1 MKISSLI
8 EQIKLKKS
16 YLCVG
21 IDPDLEKIPR
31 HIVKQKDPI
40 YTFSKSIIDSTVKFA
55 VAFKFNIAFFEAYGI
70 DGLVS
75 LERLIEYVNKQYPD
89 VFTIA
94 DAKRGDIGNSS
105 SRYAKAFF
113 EKFGFD
119 SITVSP
125 YMGRDSIEPF
135 LSFENRHTIILAL
148 TSNSGAMDF
157 QFISS
162 EGKKVYEHVIVE
174 SKKWKGNKNIMYV
187 IGATKAIHLE
197 NVRKLIP
204 NSFLLIPGVGKQG
217 GSLEEVSTLG
227 LNKNIGILVNSSRGI
242 IYASNEG
249 NFAEKAAEEAK
260 NLQVRMELILKNKQ
274 IIWNLKPPQS
284 KTKYL
289 QRRGN
294 QTINQTLKCIDS
306 RKNKWG

>member
-21 IDPDLEKIPR
+21 IDPDLEKIPK
-31 HIVKQKDPI
+31 HIVNQKDPI
-40 YTFSKSIIDSTVKFA
+40 YTFSKSIIDSTEKFA

-75 LERLIEYVNKQYPD
+75 LERLIKYVNKQYPD

-105 SRYAKAFF
+105 SRYAIAFF
-113 EKFGFD
+113 EKFSFD

-125 YMGRDSIEPF
+125 YMGKDSIEPF

-162 EGKKVYEHVIVE
+162 EGKKVYEQVIVE
-174 SKKWKGNKNIMYV
+174 SQKWKGNENIMYV

-227 LNKNIGILVNSSRGI
+227 LNKNIGILVNSSRAI
-242 IYASNEG
+242 IYASKKG
-249 NFAEKAAEEAK
+249 DFAEKAAAEAK
-260 NLQVRMELILKNKQ
+260 NLQMRMELILKDKQ
-274 IIWNLKPPQS
+274 II
-284 KTKYL
+284 
-289 QRRGN
+289 
-294 QTINQTLKCIDS
+294 
-306 RKNKWG
+306 

>member
-174 SKKWKGNKNIMYV
+174 SKKWKGNENIMYV

-227 LNKNIGILVNSSRGI
+227 LNKNIGILVNSSRAI
-242 IYASNEG
+242 IYASNKG
-249 NFAEKAAEEAK
+249 DFAEKAAAEAK
-260 NLQVRMELILKNKQ
+260 NLQMRMELILKDKQ
-274 IIWNLKPPQS
+274 II
-284 KTKYL
+284 
-289 QRRGN
+289 
-294 QTINQTLKCIDS
+294 
-306 RKNKWG
+306 

>member
-31 HIVKQKDPI
+31 HIVNQKDPI
-40 YTFSKSIIDSTVKFA
+40 YTFSKSIIDSTEKFA

-105 SRYAKAFF
+105 SRYAIAFF
-113 EKFGFD
+113 EKFSFD

-174 SKKWKGNKNIMYV
+174 SKKWKGNENIMYV

-197 NVRKLIP
+197 NVRKLTP

-227 LNKNIGILVNSSRGI
+227 LNKNIGILVNSSRAI
-242 IYASNEG
+242 IYASKKG
-249 NFAEKAAEEAK
+249 DFAEKAAAEAK
-260 NLQVRMELILKNKQ
+260 NLQMRMELILKDKQ
-274 IIWNLKPPQS
+274 II
-284 KTKYL
+284 
-289 QRRGN
+289 
-294 QTINQTLKCIDS
+294 
-306 RKNKWG
+306 

>member
-21 IDPDLEKIPR
+21 IDPDLEKIPK
-31 HIVKQKDPI
+31 HIVNQKDPI
-40 YTFSKSIIDSTVKFA
+40 YTFSKSIIDSTEKFA

-174 SKKWKGNKNIMYV
+174 SKKWKGNENIMYV

-227 LNKNIGILVNSSRGI
+227 LNKNIGILVNSSRAI
-242 IYASNEG
+242 IYASNKG
-249 NFAEKAAEEAK
+249 DFAEKAAAEAK
-260 NLQVRMELILKNKQ
+260 SLQVRMELILKDKQ
-274 IIWNLKPPQS
+274 II
-284 KTKYL
+284 
-289 QRRGN
+289 
-294 QTINQTLKCIDS
+294 
-306 RKNKWG
+306 

>member
-1 MKISSLI
+1 MKLSSLI

-21 IDPDLEKIPR
+21 IDPDLEKIPG
-31 HIVKQKDPI
+31 HIRNQKDPI

-75 LERLIEYVNKQYPD
+75 LEKLIKYVNKQYPD

-113 EKFGFD
+113 EGFGFD

-148 TSNSGAMDF
+148 TSNSGAEDF

-162 EGKKVYEHVIVE
+162 KGKKVYEHVIVE
-174 SKKWKGNKNIMYV
+174 SKKWNGNENIMYV
-187 IGATKAIHLE
+187 VGATKSTYLE

-204 NSFLLIPGVGKQG
+204 DSFLLIPGVGTQG
-217 GSLEEVSTLG
+217 GSLDEVSSLG
-227 LNKNIGILVNSSRGI
+227 INKNIGILVNSSRAI
-242 IYASNEG
+242 IYASNKE
-249 NFAEKAAEEAK
+249 NFADRAGFEASK
-260 NLQVRMELILKNKQ
+260 LQGEMELILKEKS
-274 IIWNLKPPQS
+274 II
-284 KTKYL
+284 
-289 QRRGN
+289 
-294 QTINQTLKCIDS
+294 
-306 RKNKWG
+306 

>member
-1 MKISSLI
+1 MKLSSLI

-21 IDPDLEKIPR
+21 IDPDLEKIPG
-31 HIVKQKDPI
+31 HIRNQKDPI

-75 LERLIEYVNKQYPD
+75 LEKLIKYVNKQYPD

-148 TSNSGAMDF
+148 TSNSGSEDF

-174 SKKWKGNKNIMYV
+174 SKKWNVNKNIMYV
-187 IGATKAIHLE
+187 VGATKSTYIE

-204 NSFLLIPGVGKQG
+204 DSFLLIPGVGTQG
-217 GSLEEVSTLG
+217 GSLEEVSSLG
-227 LNKNIGILVNSSRGI
+227 INKNIGILVNSSRAI
-242 IYASNEG
+242 IYASNKE
-249 NFAEKAAEEAK
+249 NFADRAGFEASK
-260 NLQVRMELILKNKQ
+260 LQGEMELILKEKS
-274 IIWNLKPPQS
+274 II
-284 KTKYL
+284 
-289 QRRGN
+289 
-294 QTINQTLKCIDS
+294 
-306 RKNKWG
+306 

>member
-31 HIVKQKDPI
+31 HIVNQKDPI

-105 SRYAKAFF
+105 SRYAIAYF
-113 EKFGFD
+113 EKFSFD

-162 EGKKVYEHVIVE
+162 EGKKVYEQVIVE
-174 SKKWKGNKNIMYV
+174 SQKWRGNENIMYV

-204 NSFLLIPGVGKQG
+204 NSFLLIPGVGTQG
-217 GSLEEVSTLG
+217 GSLEEVSSFG
-227 LNKNIGILVNSSRGI
+227 INKNIGILVNSSRAI

-249 NFAEKAAEEAK
+249 DFAEKAAAEAK
-260 NLQVRMELILKNKQ
+260 SLQVRMELILKDKQ
-274 IIWNLKPPQS
+274 II
-284 KTKYL
+284 
-289 QRRGN
+289 
-294 QTINQTLKCIDS
+294 
-306 RKNKWG
+306 

>member
-1 MKISSLI
+1 MKLSSLI

-21 IDPDLEKIPR
+21 IDPDLEKIPG
-31 HIVKQKDPI
+31 HIRNQKDPI

-75 LERLIEYVNKQYPD
+75 LEKLIKYVNKQYPD

-113 EKFGFD
+113 EGFGFD

-148 TSNSGAMDF
+148 TSNSGAEDF

-174 SKKWKGNKNIMYV
+174 SKKWNGNENIMYV
-187 IGATKAIHLE
+187 VGATKSTYLE

-204 NSFLLIPGVGKQG
+204 DSLVLIPGVCKQG
-217 GSLEEVSTLG
+217 GCLEDVYSLG
-227 LNKNIGILVNSSRGI
+227 INKNIGILVNSSRAI
-242 IYASNEG
+242 IYASNKED
-249 NFAEKAAEEAK
+249 FADRAGFEASK
-260 NLQVRMELILKNKQ
+260 LQGEMELILKEKS
-274 IIWNLKPPQS
+274 II
-284 KTKYL
+284 
-289 QRRGN
+289 
-294 QTINQTLKCIDS
+294 
-306 RKNKWG
+306 

>member
-1 MKISSLI
+1 MKLSSLI

-21 IDPDLEKIPR
+21 IDPDLEKIPG
-31 HIVKQKDPI
+31 HIRNQKDPI

-75 LERLIEYVNKQYPD
+75 LEKLIKYVNKQYPN

-135 LSFENRHTIILAL
+135 LSFKDRHTIILAL
-148 TSNSGAMDF
+148 TSNSGAEDF

-162 EGKKVYEHVIVE
+162 EGKRVYEHVIVE
-174 SKKWKGNKNIMYV
+174 SKNPQLIYDKLNSSFGSKNIYYP
-187 IGATKAIHLE
+187 K
-197 NVRKLIP
+197 
-204 NSFLLIPGVGKQG
+204 FLHISKKQ
-217 GSLEEVSTLG
+217 
-227 LNKNIGILVNSSRGI
+227 
-242 IYASNEG
+242 
-249 NFAEKAAEEAK
+249 
-260 NLQVRMELILKNKQ
+260 
-274 IIWNLKPPQS
+274 
-284 KTKYL
+284 
-289 QRRGN
+289 
-294 QTINQTLKCIDS
+294 
-306 RKNKWG
+306 

>member
-1 MKISSLI
+1 MKLSSLI

-21 IDPDLEKIPR
+21 IDPDLEKIPG
-31 HIVKQKDPI
+31 HIRNQKDPI
-40 YTFSKSIIDSTVKFA
+40 YTFSKSIIDSTEKFA

-148 TSNSGAMDF
+148 TSNSGAEDF

-174 SKKWKGNKNIMYV
+174 SKKWGGNENMMYV

-227 LNKNIGILVNSSRGI
+227 LNKNIGILVNSSRAI
-242 IYASNEG
+242 IYASNKG
-249 NFAEKAAEEAK
+249 DYAEKAAAEAK
-260 NLQVRMELILKNKQ
+260 NLKVRMELILKDKQ
-274 IIWNLKPPQS
+274 II
-284 KTKYL
+284 
-289 QRRGN
+289 
-294 QTINQTLKCIDS
+294 
-306 RKNKWG
+306 

>member
-21 IDPDLEKIPR
+21 IDPDLEKIPK
-31 HIVKQKDPI
+31 HIVNQKDPI
-40 YTFSKSIIDSTVKFA
+40 YTFSKSIIDSTEKFA

-174 SKKWKGNKNIMYV
+174 SKKWKGNENIMYV

-197 NVRKLIP
+197 NVRKLTP

-227 LNKNIGILVNSSRGI
+227 LNKNIGILVNSTRAI
-242 IYASNEG
+242 IYASNKG
-249 NFAEKAAEEAK
+249 DFAEKAAAEAK
-260 NLQVRMELILKNKQ
+260 SLQVRMELILKDKQ
-274 IIWNLKPPQS
+274 II
-284 KTKYL
+284 
-289 QRRGN
+289 
-294 QTINQTLKCIDS
+294 
-306 RKNKWG
+306 

>member
-21 IDPDLEKIPR
+21 IDPDLEKIPK
-31 HIVKQKDPI
+31 HIVNQKDPI
-40 YTFSKSIIDSTVKFA
+40 YTFSKSIIDSTEKFA

-162 EGKKVYEHVIVE
+162 KGKKVYEHVIVE
-174 SKKWKGNKNIMYV
+174 SKKWKGNENIMYV

-227 LNKNIGILVNSSRGI
+227 LNKNIGILVNSTRAI
-242 IYASNEG
+242 IYASNKG
-249 NFAEKAAEEAK
+249 DFAEKAAAEAK
-260 NLQVRMELILKNKQ
+260 SLQVRMELILKDKQ
-274 IIWNLKPPQS
+274 II
-284 KTKYL
+284 
-289 QRRGN
+289 
-294 QTINQTLKCIDS
+294 
-306 RKNKWG
+306 

>member
-1 MKISSLI
+1 MKLRSLI

-21 IDPDLEKIPR
+21 IDPDLEKIPE
-31 HIVKQKDPI
+31 HIKNQSDPI

-75 LERLIEYVNKQYPD
+75 LERLIKYVNNEYPL

-135 LSFENRHTIILAL
+135 LSFKDRYAIILAL
-148 TSNSGAMDF
+148 TSNSGSKDF
-157 QFISS
+157 QLIST
-162 EGKKVYEHVIVE
+162 EGKKVYERVLIE
-174 SKKWKGNKNIMYV
+174 SRKWKGNENIMYV
-187 IGATKAIHLE
+187 VGATKASHLADI
-197 NVRKLIP
+197 RQIIP
-204 NSFLLIPGVGKQG
+204 DSFLLIPGIGRQG
-217 GSLEEVSTLG
+217 GSLKEVSFLG
-227 LNKNIGILVNSSRGI
+227 MNNNIGILVNSSRSI
-242 IYASNEG
+242 IYASKNED
-249 NFAEKAAEEAK
+249 FADNARFEASK
-260 NLQVRMELILKNKQ
+260 LQGEMELILKEKK
-274 IIWNLKPPQS
+274 II
-284 KTKYL
+284 
-289 QRRGN
+289 
-294 QTINQTLKCIDS
+294 
-306 RKNKWG
+306 

>member
-1 MKISSLI
+1 MKLSSLI

-21 IDPDLEKIPR
+21 IDPDLEKIPG
-31 HIVKQKDPI
+31 HIRNQKDPI

-75 LERLIEYVNKQYPD
+75 LEKLIKYVNKQYPD

-113 EKFGFD
+113 EGFGFD

-148 TSNSGAMDF
+148 TSNSGAEDF

-174 SKKWKGNKNIMYV
+174 SKKWNGNENIMYV
-187 IGATKAIHLE
+187 VGATKSTYLE

-204 NSFLLIPGVGKQG
+204 DSFLLIPGVGTQG
-217 GSLEEVSTLG
+217 GSLDEVSSLG
-227 LNKNIGILVNSSRGI
+227 INKNIGILVNSSRAI
-242 IYASNEG
+242 IYASNKE
-249 NFAEKAAEEAK
+249 NFADRAGFEASK
-260 NLQVRMELILKNKQ
+260 LQGEMELILKEKS
-274 IIWNLKPPQS
+274 II
-284 KTKYL
+284 
-289 QRRGN
+289 
-294 QTINQTLKCIDS
+294 
-306 RKNKWG
+306 

>member
-21 IDPDLEKIPR
+21 IDPDLEKIPK
-31 HIVKQKDPI
+31 HIVNQKDPI
-40 YTFSKSIIDSTVKFA
+40 YTFSKSIIDSTEKFA

-162 EGKKVYEHVIVE
+162 KGKKVYEHVIVE
-174 SKKWKGNKNIMYV
+174 SKKWKGNENIMYV

-197 NVRKLIP
+197 NVRKLTP

-227 LNKNIGILVNSSRGI
+227 LNKNIGILVNSTRAI
-242 IYASNEG
+242 IYASNKG
-249 NFAEKAAEEAK
+249 DFAEKAAAEAK
-260 NLQVRMELILKNKQ
+260 NLQVRMELILKDKQ
-274 IIWNLKPPQS
+274 II
-284 KTKYL
+284 
-289 QRRGN
+289 
-294 QTINQTLKCIDS
+294 
-306 RKNKWG
+306 

>member
-21 IDPDLEKIPR
+21 IDPDLEKIPK
-31 HIVKQKDPI
+31 HIVNQKDPI
-40 YTFSKSIIDSTVKFA
+40 YTFSKSIIDSTEKFA

-162 EGKKVYEHVIVE
+162 KGKEVYEHVIVE
-174 SKKWKGNKNIMYV
+174 SKKWKGNENIMYV

-197 NVRKLIP
+197 NVRKLTP

-227 LNKNIGILVNSSRGI
+227 LNKNIGILVNSSRAI
-242 IYASNEG
+242 IYASKKG
-249 NFAEKAAEEAK
+249 DFAEKAAAEAK
-260 NLQVRMELILKNKQ
+260 NLQMRMELILKDKQ
-274 IIWNLKPPQS
+274 II
-284 KTKYL
+284 
-289 QRRGN
+289 
-294 QTINQTLKCIDS
+294 
-306 RKNKWG
+306 

>member
-21 IDPDLEKIPR
+21 IDPDLEKIPK
-31 HIVKQKDPI
+31 HIVNQKDPI
-40 YTFSKSIIDSTVKFA
+40 YTFSKSIIDSTEKFA

-105 SRYAKAFF
+105 SRYAIAFF
-113 EKFGFD
+113 EKFSFD

-162 EGKKVYEHVIVE
+162 KGKKVYEHVIVE
-174 SKKWKGNKNIMYV
+174 SKKWKGNENIMYV

-227 LNKNIGILVNSSRGI
+227 LNKNIGILVNSTRAI
-242 IYASNEG
+242 IYASNKG
-249 NFAEKAAEEAK
+249 DFAEKAAAEAK
-260 NLQVRMELILKNKQ
+260 NLQVRMELILKDKQ
-274 IIWNLKPPQS
+274 II
-284 KTKYL
+284 
-289 QRRGN
+289 
-294 QTINQTLKCIDS
+294 
-306 RKNKWG
+306 

>member
-1 MKISSLI
+1 MKLSSLI

-21 IDPDLEKIPR
+21 IDPDLEKIPG
-31 HIVKQKDPI
+31 HIRNQKDPI

-75 LERLIEYVNKQYPD
+75 LEKLIKYVNKQYPD

-113 EKFGFD
+113 EGFGFD

-135 LSFENRHTIILAL
+135 LSFENRHTIIFAL
-148 TSNSGAMDF
+148 TSNSGAEDF

-162 EGKKVYEHVIVE
+162 KGKKVYEHVIVE
-174 SKKWKGNKNIMYV
+174 SKKWNGNENIMYV
-187 IGATKAIHLE
+187 VGATKSTYLE

-204 NSFLLIPGVGKQG
+204 DSFLLIPGVGTQG
-217 GSLEEVSTLG
+217 GSLDEVSSLG
-227 LNKNIGILVNSSRGI
+227 INKNIGILVNSSRAI
-242 IYASNEG
+242 IYASNKE
-249 NFAEKAAEEAK
+249 NFADRAWFEASK
-260 NLQVRMELILKNKQ
+260 LQGEMELILKEKS
-274 IIWNLKPPQS
+274 II
-284 KTKYL
+284 
-289 QRRGN
+289 
-294 QTINQTLKCIDS
+294 
-306 RKNKWG
+306 

>member
-1 MKISSLI
+1 MCWHRSRFRK
-8 EQIKLKKS
+8 
-16 YLCVG
+16 
-21 IDPDLEKIPR
+21 DPR
-31 HIVKQKDPI
+31 HIVNQKDPI

-174 SKKWKGNKNIMYV
+174 SKKWKGNENIMYV

-227 LNKNIGILVNSSRGI
+227 LNKNIGI
-242 IYASNEG
+242 
-249 NFAEKAAEEAK
+249 
-260 NLQVRMELILKNKQ
+260 
-274 IIWNLKPPQS
+274 
-284 KTKYL
+284 
-289 QRRGN
+289 
-294 QTINQTLKCIDS
+294 
-306 RKNKWG
+306 

>member
-1 MKISSLI
+1 MKLSNLI

-21 IDPDLEKIPR
+21 IDPDLEKIPK
-31 HIVKQKDPI
+31 HIVNQKDPI
-40 YTFSKSIIDSTVKFA
+40 YTFSKLIIDSTVQFA
-55 VAFKFNIAFFEAYGI
+55 VAFKFNVAFFEAYGI

-75 LERLIEYVNKQYPD
+75 MEKLIKYVKKQYPN

-135 LSFENRHTIILAL
+135 LSFENRHTIVLAL

-162 EGKKVYEHVIVE
+162 EGKKVYEHVIVK
-174 SKKWKGNKNIMYV
+174 SKKWDGNEKIMYV
-187 IGATKAIHLE
+187 VGATKASHLE
-197 NVRKLIP
+197 KIRKLIP
-204 NSFLLIPGVGKQG
+204 DSFLLIPGVGKQG
-217 GSLEEVSTLG
+217 GSLEEVSNLG
-227 LNKNIGILVNSSRGI
+227 LNKNIGILVNSSRAI
-242 IYASNEG
+242 IYASNKG
-249 NFAEKAAEEAK
+249 DFAEKAAAEAK
-260 NLQVRMELILKNKQ
+260 NLQMRMEVILKDKQ
-274 IIWNLKPPQS
+274 II
-284 KTKYL
+284 
-289 QRRGN
+289 
-294 QTINQTLKCIDS
+294 
-306 RKNKWG
+306 

>member
-31 HIVKQKDPI
+31 HIVNQKDPI
-40 YTFSKSIIDSTVKFA
+40 YTFSKSIIDSTEKFA

-162 EGKKVYEHVIVE
+162 EGKKVYEQVIVE
-174 SKKWKGNKNIMYV
+174 SQKWKGNENIMYV

-227 LNKNIGILVNSSRGI
+227 LNKNIGILVNSTRAI
-242 IYASNEG
+242 IYASNKG
-249 NFAEKAAEEAK
+249 DFAEKAAAEAK
-260 NLQVRMELILKNKQ
+260 SLQVRMEFILKDKQ
-274 IIWNLKPPQS
+274 II
-284 KTKYL
+284 
-289 QRRGN
+289 
-294 QTINQTLKCIDS
+294 
-306 RKNKWG
+306 